1 MNERLQKLIAAAGLC
16 SRRTA
21 EEWIVQGK
29 VTVNGGLARLGDTA
43 DPEADRILVDGRPLP
58 AAPRKTTTVLL
69 YKPRGVV
76 TTLQDEQGRPTVAEL
91 LPPELGRLYPVG
103 RLDQFSEGLLLM
115 TNDGDLANRLT
126 HPKGEVNKTYR
137 LWVSGWHDGALE
149 QLRRPITLDGYRI
162 KPPTVRL
169 LWEESGIRDQG
180 SGIRDQGS
188 GIRGCRDGTLPS
200 AAAEPVGAVI
210 GRPQNAEAPQAFPL
224 RGWCPSSQ
232 TGADEVVSRQAI
244 ATDEALR
251 ATDSTSSVSGL
262 AGDAR
267 CHLPLK
273 GKAKDGE
280 GIPSLPP
287 GGKVPPQ
294 GANEG
299 VPRQGTATDEALR
312 AADSTSS
319 VSGLAGDVRCHLPLK
334 GKADEA
340 AHTAAL
346 EITIH
351 EGRNRQI
358 RRMAEA
364 AGLKPTRL
372 KRIAEG
378 GLRLGDLKPGQWRV
392 LTAAECEALR
402 REGENL

>member
-16 SRRTA
+16 SRRAA
-21 EEWIVQGK
+21 EEWIIQGK
-29 VTVNGGLARLGDTA
+29 VTVNGDLARLGDTA
-43 DPEADRILVDGRPLP
+43 DPAVDRILVDGKPLS
-58 AAPRKTTTVLL
+58 APPQKTTTVLL

-76 TTLQDEQGRPTVAEL
+76 TTMRDEKGRPIVAEL

-115 TNDGDLANRLT
+115 TNDGDLANSLT

-169 LWEESGIRDQG
+169 LWEKSGIKDQG

-188 GIRGCRDGTLPS
+188 V
-200 AAAEPVGAVI
+200 AAH
-210 GRPQNAEAPQAFPL
+210 
-224 RGWCPSSQ
+224 
-232 TGADEVVSRQAI
+232 TGA
-244 ATDEALR
+244 
-251 ATDSTSSVSGL
+251 
-262 AGDAR
+262 
-267 CHLPLK
+267 
-273 GKAKDGE
+273 
-280 GIPSLPP
+280 
-287 GGKVPPQ
+287 
-294 GANEG
+294 
-299 VPRQGTATDEALR
+299 PRDN
-312 AADSTSS
+312 
-319 VSGLAGDVRCHLPLK
+319 
-334 GKADEA
+334 
-340 AHTAAL
+340 TAAL

-364 AGLKPTRL
+364 AGLRPTRL

-378 GLRLGDLKPGQWRV
+378 GLCLGDLKPGQWRR
-392 LTAAECEALR
+392 LTEKEL
-402 REGENL
+402 EQLKQGD

>member
-16 SRRTA
+16 SRRAA

-29 VTVNGGLARLGDTA
+29 VTVNGDLARLGDSA
-43 DPEADRILVDGRPLP
+43 DPEKDQILVEGKPLP
-58 AAPRKTTTVLL
+58 AAPQKTTTVLL

-76 TTLQDEQGRPTVAEL
+76 TTMQDEKGRPTVAAL

-137 LWVSGWHDGALE
+137 LWVSGWHEGALE

-169 LWEESGIRDQG
+169 LWENSGVRDQG
-180 SGIRDQGS
+180 SGIKDQGS

-200 AAAEPVGAVI
+200 AASEPVGAVI
-210 GRPQNAEAPQAFPL
+210 GRPPEGSEDGDKRILRFAQNDGVGSGASDAP
-224 RGWCPSSQ
+224 
-232 TGADEVVSRQAI
+232 
-244 ATDEALR
+244 
-251 ATDSTSSVSGL
+251 
-262 AGDAR
+262 
-267 CHLPLK
+267 H
-273 GKAKDGE
+273 GE
-280 GIPSLPP
+280 G
-287 GGKVPPQ
+287 Q
-294 GANEG
+294 GI
-299 VPRQGTATDEALR
+299 AL
-312 AADSTSS
+312 
-319 VSGLAGDVRCHLPLK
+319 
-334 GKADEA
+334 
-340 AHTAAL
+340 L

-358 RRMAEA
+358 RRMAET
-364 AGLKPTRL
+364 AGLKTTRL

-378 GLRLGDLKPGQWRV
+378 PIQLGDLKPGQWRA
-392 LTAAECEALR
+392 LTGSELARLKMEK
-402 REGENL
+402 